1 MSRLDANSSLG
12 DQIQNTGYTR
22 PKMRNEARL
31 PQLRVS
37 VVFLERTHQTLP
49 RLTLRCASAVQTAR
63 INSMRREVNK
73 MKTVKVIKGI
83 ALSLVVCA
91 VMFVGADSTTEAGN
105 RCTDHCADVYKVKKD
120 GCRLIP
126 FKTERHICERRAKE
140 TKNDCKHRCR

>member
-1 MSRLDANSSLG
+1 MRISSPDCANKL
-12 DQIQNTGYTR
+12 
-22 PKMRNEARL
+22 NEKG
-31 PQLRVS
+31 
-37 VVFLERTHQTLP
+37 
-49 RLTLRCASAVQTAR
+49 
-63 INSMRREVNK
+63 VNK

-105 RCTDHCADVYKVKKD
+105 RCTDRCADVYKVKKD

-140 TKNDCKHRCR
+140 AKNDCKHRCR